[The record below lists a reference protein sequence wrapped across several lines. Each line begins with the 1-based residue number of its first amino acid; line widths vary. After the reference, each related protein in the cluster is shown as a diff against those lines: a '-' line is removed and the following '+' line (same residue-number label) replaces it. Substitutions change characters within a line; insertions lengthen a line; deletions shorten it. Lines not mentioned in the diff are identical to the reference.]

1 MNALSRLDSFL
12 TKHVTFCILV
22 AAFLGVTFYQDLHF
36 LTHFSPFLFAF
47 MTFANGLSG
56 GFPDLFQVARRP
68 LPVLVVVVSLH
79 VVMPL
84 LALGVGSL
92 LFPNNPLFTTGM
104 VLDFAVPTGVLSL
117 MWVGIARGNAPL
129 CLSIVLLDTLSAP
142 IVVPWTMKLLV
153 GSVVEMDT
161 LGMLKDLA
169 MMIALPALAA
179 MCFFQFRG
187 REAAGRLRARCSP
200 FAKICMLMIA
210 MANATGCGPFLR
222 NLTPQLVLVI
232 ASVLGLIL
240 FGFFLGYCMGRLFRQ
255 DFPSIQTMT
264 LNSGLRNINS
274 GAVLAM
280 AYFPPDVLFP
290 VALTPLFLQPLA
302 SLMVK
307 ILERLRP
314 KETAEEPISS

>member
-1 MNALSRLDSFL
+1 MNGLSRLDAVL
-12 TKHVTFCILV
+12 TRHVTFWIL
-22 AAFLGVTFYQDLHF
+22 AAALLGVVFYQELHF
-36 LTHFSPFLFAF
+36 LTLCSPFLFAF

-56 GFPDLFQVARRP
+56 GFPDLFQAVRRP
-68 LPVLVVVVSLH
+68 LPVLVVVTSLH

-92 LFPNNPLFTTGM
+92 LFPHDPLFTTGLI
-104 VLDFAVPTGVLSL
+104 LDFAVPTGVLSL

-142 IVVPWTMKLLV
+142 IVVPWTMKLLA

-161 LGMLKDLA
+161 LGMLKDLSL
-169 MMIALPALAA
+169 MIALPALAA

-187 REAAGRLRARCSP
+187 REAAARLRTRCSP
-200 FAKICMLMIA
+200 FAKLCMLVIA

-240 FGFFLGYCMGRLFRQ
+240 FGFFLGYCMGRIFRQ

-307 ILERLRP
+307 CLDRLRP
-314 KETAEEPISS
+314 RDAAEQPLS